1 MGGREQCINLICFVA
16 LAANLTIFPSEAL
29 LNRNIVGVLD
39 LKNKQTK
46 EWFKYLK
53 RVRPEF
59 IGLLNV
65 SIAMEA
71 CVAASVH
78 RQEQLQS
85 LCGNTYWRFA
95 SETSKM
101 PEK

>member
-1 MGGREQCINLICFVA
+1 MCFVA
-16 LAANLTIFPSEAL
+16 LAANLTVFASEDL
-29 LNRNIVGVLD
+29 LNRNVFGVLG
-39 LKNKQTK
+39 LKSKQTK

-53 RVRPEF
+53 KARPEF

-65 SIAMEA
+65 SVAVEA
-71 CVAASVH
+71 CVAASVR

-95 SETSKM
+95 SEPSKM
-101 PEK
+101 PQK